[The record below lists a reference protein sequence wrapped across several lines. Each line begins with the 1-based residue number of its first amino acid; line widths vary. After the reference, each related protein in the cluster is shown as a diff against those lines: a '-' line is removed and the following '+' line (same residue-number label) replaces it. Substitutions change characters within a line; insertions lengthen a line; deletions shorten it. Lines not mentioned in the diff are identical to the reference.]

1 MWQTGRA
8 ERETYDERDGVDVV
22 DDIVGNVVELHDG
35 GLRSQ
40 VSGHLVVGEPVD
52 GVEQEAIRVAKRLK
66 SAHAR
71 RKCENRIDH
80 EPTHTLHADRARL
93 TSSTHSSSKII
104 HAGAPPAC
112 MDGLALSQFRGPNI
126 FLGFREKVPLLA
138 ARMTRKA
145 VGLRDGSERNRE

>member
-1 MWQTGRA
+1 MWQTGCA
-8 ERETYDERDGVDVV
+8 ERETYDERDGIDVV

-35 GLRSQ
+35 GLRGQ
-40 VSGHLVVGEPVD
+40 VTGHLVVGEPVD
-52 GVEQEAIRVAKRLK
+52 GVEQEATQSRKAPE
-66 SAHAR
+66 SARDLQQRMVIHS
-71 RKCENRIDH
+71 EFD
-80 EPTHTLHADRARL
+80 THTLQADRARL

-126 FLGFREKVPLLA
+126 FLGFKEKVPLLA

-145 VGLRDGSERNRE
+145 VGLRDGSKSNRK